1 MPAAAIMTLVVV
13 GLIVVAL
20 AAFLLWVVAILR
32 RITGTLGKVTFG
44 VQAIAHRVEPVQ
56 SLVTGI
62 NGDLSAVAD
71 ALEDLAAQL
80 EAGRAPS
87 ATAL

>member
-13 GLIVVAL
+13 GVIVVAL

-44 VQAIAHRVEPVQ
+44 VRAIAYRVEPVRP
-56 SLVTGI
+56 LVTEM
-62 NGDLSAVAD
+62 NGDLSAVAG
-71 ALEDLAAQL
+71 ALEQLAANV
-80 EAGRAPS
+80 EAGRASS
-87 ATAL
+87 AAAM

>member
-44 VQAIAHRVEPVQ
+44 VHAIAHRVEPVQ